1 MKRIALCIAFAL
13 AVAGLALPGASE
25 AARSGDVPEKE
36 LATAIA
42 SATVYGGQAQIVR
55 RGELALAP
63 GRVRLLCR
71 DLPRAFL
78 ESSLLVEGAGTA
90 KARIVGIDLVR
101 QDSSAQRTE
110 RIAELSRELAR
121 LEGEKR
127 DLVVDREALAKRS
140 ELLQSIIESYS
151 GDRTKAEFARQ
162 AFSIPDWKSLLDF
175 YQADRARMGKELLAL
190 EKKIE
195 ALEFK
200 ISRTSSEM
208 SRANAG
214 EAGSRAVA
222 IDCEVESAGSLAIDL
237 SYLVPDASWVPE
249 YAIRFDE
256 PTGLIE
262 IAYDA
267 RIRQATGED
276 WKGVSTLLSTAS
288 PQIGAAPPELL
299 PLVAG
304 FFERSSAIAG
314 RVIDARSGKPLAFAN
329 IAIVG
334 ARLGAMTQADGT
346 YRIENVP
353 VGAYEVKA
361 MMMGYRPSTRRGVL
375 VAAGRV
381 VNAGFALEE
390 ATVGRTHEV
399 VAEAVALKSGIVKTG
414 DELHVRGGRSRDV
427 QMKLNEL
434 SVDDALGDRVVG
446 TSSDV
451 RQRVSG
457 GSEEID
463 SSVEALPLT
472 YEEAAVASSDFSAN
486 LQIKTPL
493 DLESGAEPKRALV
506 VRDRL
511 AGAVTRH
518 AAPSVSEHVFL
529 EGSFRNSLAVPLLPG
544 VAEVYVES
552 TPAGA
557 SNRVSTFVGREAL
570 GGVAPDQAFTVHL
583 GVDQSVAVS
592 RKLDRKEYLTKSGGK
607 TSRIRYR
614 YVIELESFRKDSCEV
629 RIEDRVPVSA
639 SAEIK
644 ISDIEIVPPPAE
656 QKESGIVTWKVAL
669 PPGGKRSLAIAYT
682 IAFPGGRSE
691 QEILMS
697 E

>member
-1 MKRIALCIAFAL
+1 MKRIALCVAL
-13 AVAGLALPGASE
+13 VLCAASAALPRAAE
-25 AARSGDVPEKE
+25 AVRSGDAPEKE
-36 LATAIA
+36 LATAIVTA
-42 SATVYGGQAQIVR
+42 AVYGGQAQIVR
-55 RGELALAP
+55 RGEVTLAP
-63 GRVRLLCR
+63 GRVKLLCR
-71 DLPRAFL
+71 DLPSAFL
-78 ESSLLVEGAGTA
+78 ESSLIVEGAGTA

-101 QDSSAQRTE
+101 QDSSVRRTE

-121 LEGEKR
+121 LENERR
-127 DLVVDREALAKRS
+127 DLQEDRDAVAKRRD
-140 ELLQSIIESYS
+140 LLQSIVESYS
-151 GDRTKAEFARQ
+151 ADRTKTEFVRQ
-162 AFSIPDWKSLLDF
+162 AFSISDWGSLLDY
-175 YQADRARMGKELLAL
+175 YQSDRARMGKELNAL
-190 EKKIE
+190 ERKLE
-195 ALEFK
+195 ALETR
-200 ISRTSSEM
+200 IAWTVAEMERT
-208 SRANAG
+208 NADDPS
-214 EAGSRAVA
+214 SRAVA

-237 SYLVPDASWVPE
+237 SYLVPGASWVPE

-276 WKGVSTLLSTAS
+276 WKGVSALLSTAA
-288 PQIGAAPPELL
+288 PQIGAAPPDLL

-304 FFERSSAIAG
+304 FFEQSSAIAG

-329 IAIVG
+329 VAIVG
-334 ARLGAMTQADGT
+334 TQLGALTGADGA

-381 VNAGFALEE
+381 VNAGFTLEE
-390 ATVGRTHEV
+390 SAIGRTQEI
-399 VAEAVALKSGIVKTG
+399 VASAAALKSGVVKTG
-414 DELHVRGGRSRDV
+414 DELHVRGGRPRELQTQLS
-427 QMKLNEL
+427 EL
-434 SVDDALGDRVVG
+434 SMGDALGGGV
-446 TSSDV
+446 TASDV
-451 RQRVSG
+451 RQRVSASG
-457 GSEEID
+457 EEIG
-463 SSVEALPLT
+463 SSVEALPLS
-472 YEEAAVASSDFSAN
+472 YEEAAVASSDFTAN

-557 SNRVSTFVGREAL
+557 SNRVSTFVGREAID
-570 GGVAPDQAFTVHL
+570 GVAPDQAFTVHL

-592 RKLDRKEYLTKSGGK
+592 HTLDRKEYLTKSGGK
-607 TSRIRYR
+607 TSKIRYR
-614 YVIELESFRKDSCEV
+614 YIIALESFRKDSCEV

-644 ISDIEIVPPPAE
+644 ISDVEIAPPPAE
-656 QKESGIVTWKVAL
+656 QKENGLVTWKVAL
-669 PPGGKRSLAIAYT
+669 PPGAKRTLAIAYT

-691 QEILMS
+691 REIMMS